1 MSDGCQAN
9 TSTFTRGKVT
19 SALSYL
25 GSRVAPMV
33 KVPPVPSSLVGTFL
47 VAGGAAVVFLCLPA
61 GLDGASSTAAQ
72 RSEEARLPEGAPEHS
87 PGVAFLPGELDG
99 TSSTVAQHS
108 KEARSPE
115 WAPEH
120 LPGLVFLPA
129 GLDGSAALRR
139 GALAGVGARALAGL
153 GLLAGGARW
162 HVLDGSA
169 ALRRGALAGVGARA
183 LAGLLLSP
191 GSSSGKRT
199 AGRCRCCV
207 PV

>member
-33 KVPPVPSSLVGTFL
+33 KVPPVPSSLAGTFL

-61 GLDGASSTAAQ
+61 GVDGASSTAA
-72 RSEEARLPEGAPEHS
+72 RHSAKARLPEGGPEHL
-87 PGVAFLPGELDG
+87 PGLSFLPGELDG
-99 TSSTVAQHS
+99 PSSTAAQHS
-108 KEARSPE
+108 EEARSPE

-129 GLDGSAALRR
+129 GLDGTSSTVAQHSEE
-139 GALAGVGARALAGL
+139 ARLPEWAPEHLPGLVFLPAGL
-153 GLLAGGARW
+153 DGA
-162 HVLDGSA
+162 
-169 ALRRGALAGVGARA
+169 
-183 LAGLLLSP
+183 
-191 GSSSGKRT
+191 SST
-199 AGRCRCCV
+199 
-207 PV
+207 